1 VVEGT
6 NGGIS
11 RGRPDAEAVAANVRS
26 VLAKIQQ
33 VAKRV
38 GRDPAAIRLVAATKA
53 VTVEQIRA
61 GLGAGLTILGENRL
75 QEAMDKMQAIGDR
88 AVHWHFIG
96 RLQRRKVKSVVGRFE
111 LIHSVDSLELATE
124 IARRAEKADLRQ
136 AVLLEVNVGAESTKT
151 GFAPTALAEVVP
163 LIGSLPSLVVEG
175 LMTIPPRVSNPEEAR
190 PYFRR
195 LRELASSLQAMEA
208 PNLRFNELSMGMT
221 HDYEVAIEE
230 GATYVRIG
238 TALFGA
244 RDE

>member
-1 VVEGT
+1 MVEGT
-6 NGGIS
+6 AGGIS
-11 RGRPDAEAVAANVRS
+11 RERPDAEGVAANVRS
-26 VLAKIQQ
+26 VLAKIRQ
-33 VAKRV
+33 VAERM
-38 GRDPAAIRLVAATKA
+38 GRDPASIRLVAATKA
-53 VTVEQIRA
+53 VPVEQIRA

-75 QEAMDKMQAIGDR
+75 QEALDKMQAIGDQ

-111 LIHSVDSLELATE
+111 LIHSVDGLELATE

-136 AVLLEVNVGAESTKT
+136 AVLLEVNVGGEPTKA

-163 LIGSLPSLVVEG
+163 RIGALPSLVVEG
-175 LMTIPPRVSNPEEAR
+175 LMTIPPRVNDPEAAR

-221 HDYEVAIEE
+221 NDYEVAIEE

-238 TALFGA
+238 TALFGG